1 MRLTNI
7 GKSMLIVTT
16 FACFAINVSQAEA
29 MGSGQR
35 NNGGV
40 LSPSASPY
48 ALLAPITISGD
59 PNEGRAAFQGRSSLC
74 PAGEYE
80 IPTGT
85 RLRCKPAR

>member
-1 MRLTNI
+1 MRPTNI
-7 GKSMLIVTT
+7 SKSMLIVTT
-16 FACFAINVSQAEA
+16 LSCFAINVPRAEA

-35 NNGGV
+35 HNGGV

-48 ALLAPITISGD
+48 ALLEPVTISRD

-80 IPTGT
+80 IPTET
-85 RLRCKPAR
+85 RLRCRPAR